1 MQRPPVFHALSCTS
15 LRCTD
20 FRHGGLAATRFP
32 APAFSSRPRVTVNSA
47 VFHNA
52 SPNAHIEWRFP

>member
-1 MQRPPVFHALSCTS
+1 MQRPPVFRVSRS
-15 LRCTD
+15 
-20 FRHGGLAATRFP
+20 AAQVSGMTVLPQRVL
-32 APAFSSRPRVTVNSA
+32 RPRLQQQAPRNRVMVNSA